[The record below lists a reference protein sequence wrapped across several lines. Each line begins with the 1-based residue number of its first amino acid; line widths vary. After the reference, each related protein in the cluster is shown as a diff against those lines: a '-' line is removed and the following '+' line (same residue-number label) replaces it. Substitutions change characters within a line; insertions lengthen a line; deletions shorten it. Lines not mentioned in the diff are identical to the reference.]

1 MLSVE
6 HSDFFWAVLVIV
18 PLVVLFVL
26 VLRWKTQTRKAMG
39 DEALVSRLIAGYAPR
54 LFRLKFILLLL
65 ALVAGMVAASN
76 LRMPSDGE
84 QTVTK
89 GIDVMIAIDVSKS
102 MLSNDI
108 KPNRLERAKQLCGQI
123 IAASANN
130 RVGMVLFAGEAYLQL
145 PVTPDI
151 AEARLYLS
159 NVSVDAVP
167 VQGTNLSQALQLCNR
182 ALDTKEKAHKAVVL
196 ISDGEDHDP
205 GAEKAA
211 RQLFDQGVA
220 VFTVGIGTP
229 EGAPIVEPG
238 TTSYKTDA
246 TGKTVISKLNEGEL
260 QAIATA
266 TGGQYFRLNNAPAT
280 AKAVTD
286 ALGGLE
292 KKLVEA
298 GGERE
303 YLSFAP
309 LFAALAL
316 LLMVV
321 EVFVPEVKRRGG
333 TEAIRH

>member
-39 DEALVSRLIAGYAPR
+39 DEALVSRLIDGYAPR
-54 LFRLKFILLLL
+54 LFQLKFVLLLL
-65 ALVAGMVAASN
+65 AIVSGIVAATN
-76 LRMPSDGE
+76 LRVPSDGE

-246 TGKTVISKLNEGEL
+246 TGKTVISKLNEEEL
-260 QAIATA
+260 KTIAAA
-266 TGGQYFRLNNAPAT
+266 TGGQYFRLSNAPAT

-309 LFAALAL
+309 FFAALAL

-321 EVFVPEVKRRGG
+321 EVFVPEVKKQRG
-333 TEAIRH
+333 TEAKRH

>member
-26 VLRWKTQTRKAMG
+26 VLRWKTQTRKAIG

-54 LFRLKFILLLL
+54 LFRLKFILVLL
-65 ALVAGMVAASN
+65 ALVACIVAATN
-76 LRMPSDGE
+76 LRVPSDGE

-229 EGAPIVEPG
+229 EGAPIIEPG

-246 TGKTVISKLNEGEL
+246 TGKTVISKLNEEEL
-260 QAIATA
+260 KAIAAA
-266 TGGQYFRLNNAPAT
+266 TGGQYFRLSNAPAT
-280 AKAVTD
+280 AKAVTN

-309 LFAALAL
+309 FFAALAL

-321 EVFVPEVKRRGG
+321 EVFVPEVKRQRG
-333 TEAIRH
+333 TEAVRH

>member
-26 VLRWKTQTRKAMG
+26 VLRWKTQTRKSMG
-39 DEALVSRLIAGYAPR
+39 DEVLVSRLIAGYAPR
-54 LFRLKFILLLL
+54 LFRLKFVLLLL
-65 ALVAGMVAASN
+65 AIVAGIVAATN
-76 LRMPSDGE
+76 LRVPSDGE

-167 VQGTNLSQALQLCNR
+167 VQGTILSQALQLCNR

-246 TGKTVISKLNEGEL
+246 TGKTVISKLNEEEL
-260 QAIATA
+260 KTIAAA
-266 TGGQYFRLNNAPAT
+266 TGGQYFRLSNAPAT

-303 YLSFAP
+303 YLSFVP

-321 EVFVPEVKRRGG
+321 EVFVPEVKRQGG
-333 TEAIRH
+333 TKATRQ